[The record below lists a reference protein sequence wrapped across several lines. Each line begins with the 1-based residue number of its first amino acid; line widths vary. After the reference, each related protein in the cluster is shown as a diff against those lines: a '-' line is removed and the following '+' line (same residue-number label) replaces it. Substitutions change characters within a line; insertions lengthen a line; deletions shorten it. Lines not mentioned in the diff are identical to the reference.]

1 MKPCLKAHVALR
13 RVQRHPVTKNAL
25 RIQKYM
31 GRGLTFGVI
40 PSGLNDIVFH
50 HAPLTIDEA
59 MHIIID
65 QASIS
70 SMTAILAIALLA
82 TRSLTD

>member
-13 RVQRHPVTKNAL
+13 RVQRHPVTKNAF

-31 GRGLTFGVI
+31 GRGMTFGVI

-65 QASIS
+65 QVSTS
-70 SMTAILAIALLA
+70 AILAIALLA

>member
-31 GRGLTFGVI
+31 GRGMTFGVI

-65 QASIS
+65 QVSTS
-70 SMTAILAIALLA
+70 AILAIALLA

>member
-31 GRGLTFGVI
+31 GRGMTFGVI

-65 QASIS
+65 QASTS
-70 SMTAILAIALLA
+70 AILAIALLA

>member
-1 MKPCLKAHVALR
+1 MKPCLKAQIAFR
-13 RVQRHPVTKNAL
+13 RVQRHPVAKNAL

-31 GRGLTFGVI
+31 GRGMTFGVI

-59 MHIIID
+59 VHIITD
-65 QASIS
+65 QVSTS
-70 SMTAILAIALLA
+70 AILAIALLV